1 MEDSIAQS
9 DSLLHEVSKAT
20 SLLTKTDSHI
30 AMRKALMNAMATSG
44 AECNP
49 ASAYRSLAAVVSDA
63 EECGVECTEAHK
75 HLAELKEAWR
85 SDVLKNLQSALQ
97 STKPAYLDAAL
108 WDAHALGFENEVT
121 ALVAQRRADLA
132 PLARSLNEKL
142 MSSINDPAQIQSL
155 LGDSADPNFVN
166 ERGVSV
172 LHLAV
177 QRKRVD
183 AITIIL
189 EAGAD
194 PNMSSKMGNTPLHAV
209 AQLEADDD
217 TFSIARLLIRAR
229 SEVNNES
236 TDGWRPLH
244 HAVVQ
249 TRQRCENRTV
259 RMDIVSL
266 LLTNKASV
274 SKKLPD
280 TTDARY
286 AGAAPLHLATE
297 TGNEEAVSLLLTWKP
312 KVDARNAC
320 GDTPLWLAVN
330 RGDVSI
336 VERLLEA
343 RADSTGVD
351 QSSNTLLHQVA
362 LSGNGGL
369 TELLVKY
376 MADLNARNAQG
387 LTPLA
392 VARGHGRG
400 VTALTVACELE
411 QLGARS

>member
-1 MEDSIAQS
+1 
-9 DSLLHEVSKAT
+9 
-20 SLLTKTDSHI
+20 
-30 AMRKALMNAMATSG
+30 
-44 AECNP
+44 
-49 ASAYRSLAAVVSDA
+49 
-63 EECGVECTEAHK
+63 
-75 HLAELKEAWR
+75 
-85 SDVLKNLQSALQ
+85 
-97 STKPAYLDAAL
+97 
-108 WDAHALGFENEVT
+108 
-121 ALVAQRRADLA
+121 
-132 PLARSLNEKL
+132 
-142 MSSINDPAQIQSL
+142 
-155 LGDSADPNFVN
+155 
-166 ERGVSV
+166 
-172 LHLAV
+172 
-177 QRKRVD
+177 
-183 AITIIL
+183 
-189 EAGAD
+189 
-194 PNMSSKMGNTPLHAV
+194 
-209 AQLEADDD
+209 
-217 TFSIARLLIRAR
+217 
-229 SEVNNES
+229 
-236 TDGWRPLH
+236 
-244 HAVVQ
+244 
-249 TRQRCENRTV
+249 
-259 RMDIVSL
+259 MDIVSL

-274 SKKLPD
+274 NKKLPD

-320 GDTPLWLAVN
+320 GDTSLWLAVN